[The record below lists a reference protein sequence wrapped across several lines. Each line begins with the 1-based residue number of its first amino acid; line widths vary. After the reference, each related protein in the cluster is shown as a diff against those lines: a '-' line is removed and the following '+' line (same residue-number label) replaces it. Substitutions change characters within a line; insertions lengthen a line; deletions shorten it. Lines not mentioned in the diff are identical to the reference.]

1 MCLKLKIEHQNRVVI
16 KQDLCKFPM
25 YLYLRWRQFL
35 SVFNLLTFHF
45 FPIPSCIF
53 DSLYKMSLRKG
64 ISFETLCSQSNY
76 SYLES
81 RDFSRHSQH
90 SVTSDYRH
98 LLWRL
103 VMMTRVFVTNWYL
116 WVNRFCQFCQ
126 SNCIAFHH
134 LVLRGG
140 GGNSYMY
147 RIRICWWTLTS
158 LNYCD
163 RKINDIIYL

>member
-45 FPIPSCIF
+45 FLIPSCIF
-53 DSLYKMSLRKG
+53 DSLYKMSLRKE

-81 RDFSRHSQH
+81 RDYFPSFAALRHVRLSTLALAPCDDD
-90 SVTSDYRH
+90 TS
-98 LLWRL
+98 
-103 VMMTRVFVTNWYL
+103 
-116 WVNRFCQFCQ
+116 
-126 SNCIAFHH
+126 
-134 LVLRGG
+134 
-140 GGNSYMY
+140 
-147 RIRICWWTLTS
+147 IC
-158 LNYCD
+158 Y
-163 RKINDIIYL
+163 